1 MRQDY
6 EMQGLRNEDCHAK
19 HRMSPDCRK
28 QYARCQRNTEKGS
41 PAMVTEGRKFFQE
54 MHTASDDELLASVV
68 EAVCGM
74 SAQRRQS
81 GSPVI
86 LTEGRKFVQEIQTT
100 SEDEL
105 WRLWI

>member
-1 MRQDY
+1 
-6 EMQGLRNEDCHAK
+6 
-19 HRMSPDCRK
+19 
-28 QYARCQRNTEKGS
+28 
-41 PAMVTEGRKFFQE
+41 MVTEGRRLLSEIQ
-54 MHTASDDELLASVV
+54 TASEDELLASVV

-86 LTEGRKFVQEIQTT
+86 VTEGRKFVQEIQTT